1 MAKPK
6 RLKFEESI
14 QARLIRNF
22 VLIVIFTVVVLD
34 ISLLLGFKEYSYNG
48 IQNQLNSEIEST
60 SQSYK
65 RFFENQDLDTVLS
78 KDVEM
83 IWTHFS
89 GQVQII
95 NTKGELVYDSIGAI
109 NDIVSDY
116 SDVHEALKG
125 NISFRNGEVNYSDSQ
140 VMSASSPLNNS
151 HGDIIG
157 VIRFT
162 TSLDSMNAFL
172 IRLSIYL
179 LLISIGVII
188 LSALFSYLFSRSI
201 VGPLEEINH
210 GAELMIDGQYKRK
223 IEIENRDE
231 LGELANAL
239 NILSQEIVRKEQVK
253 NDFISSISHELRTPL
268 TSIRGWASVLKSDTE
283 NDPDLKREGLE
294 IIETETERLANMV
307 EELLDF
313 SRYIS
318 GRITLRKEKFDLAE
332 TCSYVAKQMKPRAK
346 NEGIEFIDETSSKPL
361 LYMGD
366 ENKIKQLLINLIDNA
381 IKFTDEKGWVMFESK
396 ESDSFFDIIISDN
409 GVGISEDELELVKE
423 KFYKGK
429 HSKSH
434 SGIGL
439 SIADEIAK
447 LHGGKIEII
456 SKLGVGTTIRVRLP
470 IKKRR

>member
-1 MAKPK
+1 
-6 RLKFEESI
+6 
-14 QARLIRNF
+14 
-22 VLIVIFTVVVLD
+22 
-34 ISLLLGFKEYSYNG
+34 
-48 IQNQLNSEIEST
+48 
-60 SQSYK
+60 
-65 RFFENQDLDTVLS
+65 
-78 KDVEM
+78 
-83 IWTHFS
+83 
-89 GQVQII
+89 
-95 NTKGELVYDSIGAI
+95 
-109 NDIVSDY
+109 
-116 SDVHEALKG
+116 
-125 NISFRNGEVNYSDSQ
+125 
-140 VMSASSPLNNS
+140 
-151 HGDIIG
+151 
-157 VIRFT
+157 
-162 TSLDSMNAFL
+162 MNAFL